1 MARPAKKGLDYFP
14 FETGFFESR
23 KARLI
28 RSRFGSDG
36 LVLYIY
42 ILCKVYGKN
51 GYYWKIDE
59 DENFSDTE
67 DFYYV
72 LSDELGINQNVVRQA
87 VEYLLNR
94 SMFDAHLFRSVNVL
108 TAREIQRDYVCA
120 MRGRKKSVA
129 EARGRF
135 WLLSD
140 EDESELATFYKRTN
154 NPSFSE
160 KNPDYSENNASYSRN
175 NDTNDITSDDMTG
188 DESTGT
194 EEERKEG
201 KRGRES
207 YAEIMTEYGTEEMLK
222 SALWNFIQHCQLNG
236 RTVTNEKLKN
246 LLVRLDMRYGKD
258 VRAKIAAVNTAVNK
272 GYFDIK

>member
-23 KARLI
+23 NARLI

-59 DENFSDTE
+59 DEDFSDTE

-108 TAREIQRDYVCA
+108 TAKEIQRDYVCA

-160 KNPDYSENNASYSRN
+160 KNPDYSENNASYSEN
-175 NDTNDITSDDMTG
+175 NDTNDITSDDRTG
-188 DESTGT
+188 ENRTGT
-194 EEERKEG
+194 EEGRKEG

-207 YAEIMTEYGTEEMLK
+207 YAGIMSEYGTEEMLK

-258 VRAKIAAVNTAVNK
+258 VRAKIVAVNTAVNK

>member
-14 FETGFFESR
+14 FGTGFFESR
-23 KARLI
+23 NARMI

-59 DENFSDTE
+59 DDDFSDTE

-72 LSDELGINQNVVRQA
+72 LSDELSINQNVVRQT

-94 SMFDAHLFRSVNVL
+94 SMFDANLFRSVNVL
-108 TAREIQRDYVCA
+108 TARDIQRDYVCA

-140 EDESELATFYKRTN
+140 EDESELATFYKCTN

-175 NDTNDITSDDMTG
+175 NDTNDITLDDRTG
-188 DESTGT
+188 EESTGT
-194 EEERKEG
+194 EEGRKEG

-207 YAEIMTEYGTEEMLK
+207 YAEIMSEYGTEEMLK

-258 VRAKIAAVNTAVNK
+258 ERAKIAAVNTAVNK